1 MNLINPYNYVKTPF
15 PRFDSSCLFDKS
27 ATDFYL
33 ELSLSVRACVCVRV
47 LVHVSAYLT
56 RLREWVRA
64 CMRVD

>member
-33 ELSLSVRACVCVRV
+33 ELSLSVRACVRV
-47 LVHVSAYLT
+47 C
-56 RLREWVRA
+56 A
-64 CMRVD
+64 CARSCERILNKIA